1 MLILSRKAGES
12 LKIGDDVTITIA
24 EVRGSQVRIQIDAP
38 REIAVHREEVYYRIQ
53 QEKADE
59 NSTSN

>member
-12 LKIGDDVTITIA
+12 LKIGDNVTITIA

-38 REIAVHREEVYYRIQ
+38 RDVAVHREEVYYRIQ
-53 QEKADE
+53 QELAAQ
-59 NSTSN
+59 NNTSN